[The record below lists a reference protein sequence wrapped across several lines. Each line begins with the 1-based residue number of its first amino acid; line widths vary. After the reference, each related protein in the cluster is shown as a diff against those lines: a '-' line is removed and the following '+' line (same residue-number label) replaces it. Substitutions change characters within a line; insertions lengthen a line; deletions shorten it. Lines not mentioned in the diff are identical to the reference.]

1 MQPVARVAQHLVD
14 APAVERPQ
22 VGAKARADLVGAV
35 PLLARWQLVVLGD
48 VVALQP
54 LQRGQGLVQTGGGHA
69 PGPDGRT
76 HQVHRLRTARQ
87 PVAKDE
93 AVQRPEDQALGA
105 TGGRGNDAH
114 VLRAQAV
121 LFDVG
126 AGRGAGVEAQGR
138 HGNAMQTN
146 GKEGVVGIGASK

>member
-1 MQPVARVAQHLVD
+1 MQPVARVVQHLVD
-14 APAVERPQ
+14 ASAEEAPQ

-35 PLLARWQLVVLGD
+35 PLLARRQFVVLGD

-54 LQRGQGLVQTGGGHA
+54 RQRGQGLVQAGGGHA
-69 PGPDGRT
+69 PGPDGRA
-76 HQVHRLRTARQ
+76 HQVHRLGAARQ

-105 TGGRGNDAH
+105 AGRGGNDAH

-126 AGRGAGVEAQGR
+126 AGRGAGIEAQGR
-138 HGNAMQTN
+138 HENAMQTN
-146 GKEGVVGIGASK
+146 KGE